1 MREEAGA
8 VAPVK
13 IDPPH
18 SFPTFSPREV
28 CYHERGWGEEEEEDV
43 EEGETGVTAQ
53 GVSRGL
59 PTIASV
65 SVYPHLWIFASVLAC
80 ICVYV
85 STCVCTPACARAR
98 SRAPVGREGT
108 SACGCTWTDTR
119 CGRVRV

>member
-1 MREEAGA
+1 MREGGGA

-28 CYHERGWGEEEEEDV
+28 CYHERGWDEEEEEDV
-43 EEGETGVTAQ
+43 KEGETGVTAQ

-65 SVYPHLWIFASVLAC
+65 SVYPHLWIFASVSCAYMCTLLR
-80 ICVYV
+80 V
-85 STCVCTPACARAR
+85 CVCVRSCTPLGGGGKQAH
-98 SRAPVGREGT
+98 VG
-108 SACGCTWTDTR
+108 TR
-119 CGRVRV
+119 GQIRGVVV

>member
-1 MREEAGA
+1 MREGGGA

-28 CYHERGWGEEEEEDV
+28 CYHERGWDEEEEEDAK
-43 EEGETGVTAQ
+43 EGETGVTAQ

-65 SVYPHLWIFASVLAC
+65 SVYPHLWIFASVLVC
-80 ICVYV
+80 IYVYA
-85 STCVCTPACARAR
+85 SMCLCAPPLGEGGGQAHVGAR
-98 SRAPVGREGT
+98 GQIRDAV
-108 SACGCTWTDTR
+108 
-119 CGRVRV
+119 V

>member
-28 CYHERGWGEEEEEDV
+28 CYHERGWGEVEEEDA

-80 ICVYV
+80 IRVYV
-85 STCVCTPACARAR
+85 STCVYVRPRARAR
-98 SRAPVGREGT
+98 ALAPRWEEKGQAHVGARGQIRG
-108 SACGCTWTDTR
+108 A
-119 CGRVRV
+119 VV